1 MISLGSKRSFRSL
14 KWHRILLLFLGGCF
28 LGWFPQAA
36 FAETLPNV
44 IFILAD
50 DLGYGDVGC
59 FGQQHIH
66 TPNIDRLASEGMRFT
81 QAYAGATVCA
91 PSRCTLMT
99 GLHTGHCYI
108 RGNKEINPVGQ
119 EPMPADT
126 FTLAHLMKQAGYR
139 TGLIGKWGLG
149 YPGSESTPGSMGFD
163 YFFGYNCQR
172 NAHDYYPEHLWR
184 NKDKIKL
191 DADAYS
197 HDLMADDALAFVR
210 RNQKTPFFLYL
221 AFTVPHKKLQVPSL
235 EPYADKPWSEDEKI
249 CAAMITRMDRDIG
262 RLMAL
267 LKELKID
274 EHTLVFFTSDNG
286 ATYRFARF
294 NHSGP
299 LKGRK
304 RSMYEGG
311 IRSPSIV
318 HWPGKIPSGT
328 VSPQVWSF
336 WDMMP
341 TMADLTDQDLTLAT
355 DGISILPALV
365 DGKPVE
371 HPPLY
376 WEFHERGFSQAARM
390 GDWKAVRNGVDK
402 PLELYDL
409 SVDIHEDIDLSAQHP
424 DVIDRFETYLES
436 ARTES
441 DLWPIPEMK

>member
-1 MISLGSKRSFRSL
+1 M
-14 KWHRILLLFLGGCF
+14 KWHRLLLLVLGGSC

-36 FAETLPNV
+36 FAETFPNV

-59 FGQQHIH
+59 FGQQHIQ

-108 RGNKEINPVGQ
+108 RGNKEIKPVGQ

-149 YPGSESTPGSMGFD
+149 YPGSESTPESMGFD

-172 NAHDYYPEHLWR
+172 NAHSYYPEYLWR
-184 NKDKIKL
+184 NDEKIAL
-191 DADAYS
+191 SSDAYS

-210 RNQKTPFFLYL
+210 RNHASPFFLYL

-235 EPYADKPWSEDEKI
+235 EPYVDEPWSEDEKI

-274 EHTLVFFTSDNG
+274 KQTLVFFTSDNG

-311 IRSPSIV
+311 IRSPSIAC
-318 HWPGKIPSGT
+318 WPGQIPSGT
-328 VSPQVWSF
+328 VSDQVWSF
-336 WDMMP
+336 WDVMP
-341 TMADLTDQDLTLAT
+341 TLADLTDQDLKSAT

-376 WEFHERGFSQAARM
+376 WEFHERGFSQAARR
-390 GDWKAVRNGVDK
+390 GDWKVVRNGVGK

-409 SVDIHEDIDLSAQHP
+409 SIDIHEDNDLAAQHP
-424 DVIDRFETYLES
+424 DVIERFESYLSS
-436 ARTES
+436 ARSES
-441 DLWPIPEMK
+441 ELWSIPDAK